1 MAVTITTQTNVTF
14 DTSASANDMISK
26 IKALMPSIGLA
37 NSAIQFEDN
46 TTIIYKITK
55 GSGTYQDVYMKL
67 KDDDYNIYRYL
78 QMTMGTGY
86 DSSTND
92 ITGKGNANTNDG
104 EGTVFHYNDGS
115 NGSATETF
123 RVKTALASDG
133 TFGMIYFTNDSN
145 SEPEG
150 CFGYVQATNT
160 TETANTIPLTW
171 GLGPN
176 TYHRNSNYFYSSGHY
191 GEAWNSIDTVAYIY
205 DKNGNANKTP
215 SKFFNTR
222 WFETATK
229 KGTRV
234 HGGLGHSEGSHQ
246 NQNVNWSNAFQLQFN
261 IGGNQQ
267 VVPNVML
274 FSGGVPVGYNSNL
287 AYVATDLTVFDNIIV
302 SSGSEEYAVV
312 SGDGVAVRTT

>member
-1 MAVTITTQTNVTF
+1 MAVTITTQSDVTF
-14 DTSASANDMISK
+14 DSSASANDLIAK
-26 IKALMPSIGLA
+26 IKALMPQIGLA

-67 KDDDYNIYRYL
+67 KDDDASSYRYL

-92 ITGKGNANTNDG
+92 ITGKGNASTNDG
-104 EGTVFHYNDGS
+104 EGTLLHYYDQ
-115 NGSATETF
+115 NGSRTETF

-133 TFGMIYFTNDSN
+133 TFGMIYFTNDVT

-150 CFGYVQATNT
+150 FIGYVQATNT

-171 GLGPN
+171 GLGAI
-176 TYHRNSNYFYSSGHY
+176 TYWRDNSYYYSTGQY
-191 GEAWNSIDTVAYIY
+191 GQAWNSVDSGSWMT
-205 DKNGNANKTP
+205 DKNGNSNTTP
-215 SKFFNTR
+215 SRFFNTR

-229 KGTRV
+229 KGDRV
-234 HGGLGHSEGSHQ
+234 HGGLGHSEGSHYYY
-246 NQNVNWSNAFQLQFN
+246 NINWSNAFQLQFN

-302 SSGSEEYAVV
+302 SSGSEEYSVI
-312 SGDGVAVRTT
+312 SGDGIAVRTT

>member
-1 MAVTITTQTNVTF
+1 MAVTITTQSDITF
-14 DTSASANDMISK
+14 DSTASANDMISK

-46 TTIIYKITK
+46 TTLIYKITK

-67 KDDDYNIYRYL
+67 KDVDAQSYRYL
-78 QMTMGTGY
+78 NMTMGTGY

-92 ITGKGNANTNDG
+92 ITGKGNLNTNDG
-104 EGTVFHYNDGS
+104 EGTVFYYYDQNGYN
-115 NGSATETF
+115 TEIF
-123 RVKTALASDG
+123 QVKTALASDG
-133 TFGMIYFTNDSN
+133 TYGYIYFTKDSN

-150 CFGYVQATNT
+150 SFGYVQPTNT
-160 TETANTIPLTW
+160 TETAATIPLTW
-171 GLGPN
+171 GIGAI
-176 TYHRNSNYFYSSGHY
+176 TSHNSSAYYYSSGHY
-191 GEAWNSIDTVAYIY
+191 GNPWNTVQSNAMMYS
-205 DKNGNANKTP
+205 KNGNAQYTG

-246 NQNVNWSNAFQLQFN
+246 YYNINWSNAFQLQFN

-287 AYVATDLTVFDNIIV
+287 AYVAPDLGIFDNIIV
-302 SSGSEEYAVV
+302 SSGSEEYTVV
-312 SGDGVAVRTT
+312 SGDGIAVRTT

>member
-1 MAVTITTQTNVTF
+1 MAVTITTQSDITF
-14 DTSASANDMISK
+14 DSSASANDMISK

-46 TTIIYKITK
+46 TTLIYQITK
-55 GSGTYQDVYMKL
+55 GSGTYANTYMKL
-67 KDDDYNIYRYL
+67 KNEQYTNHQYL

-104 EGTVFHYNDGS
+104 EGTIFHYYDQ
-115 NGSATETF
+115 NGNRTETF

-133 TFGMIYFTNDSN
+133 TFGMIYFTNDVN

-150 CFGYVQATNT
+150 CFGYIQATNT

-171 GLGPN
+171 GLGAIG
-176 TYHRNSNYFYSSGHY
+176 YHQDSSYYYSSGRY
-191 GEAWNSIDTVAYIY
+191 GEAWNSVQSNAQMY
-205 DKNGNANKTP
+205 DKNGTANSTP

-229 KGTRV
+229 KGDRV

-246 NQNVNWSNAFQLQFN
+246 YYNINWSNGFQLQYN

-302 SSGSEEYAVV
+302 SSGSEEYAVI

>member
-1 MAVTITTQTNVTF
+1 MAVTITTQSDVTF
-14 DTSASANDMISK
+14 DSSASANDMISK

-46 TTIIYKITK
+46 TTLIYQITK
-55 GSGTYQDVYMKL
+55 GSGTYANTYMKL
-67 KDDDYNIYRYL
+67 KNEQYTNHQYL
-78 QMTMGTGY
+78 HMTMGTGY

-92 ITGKGNANTNDG
+92 ITGKGNASTNNG
-104 EGTVFHYNDGS
+104 EGTILHYHDNYGNS
-115 NGSATETF
+115 TETF
-123 RVKTALASDG
+123 RVKTASASDG
-133 TFGMIYFTNDSN
+133 TFGMIYFTNDVN
-145 SEPEG
+145 SQPEG
-150 CFGYVQATNT
+150 CFGYIQPTNT
-160 TETANTIPLTW
+160 AETAATIPLTW
-171 GLGPN
+171 GIGSI
-176 TYHRNSNYFYSSGHY
+176 TYHRNTSYYYSTSYY
-191 GEAWNSIDTVAYIY
+191 GAAWNTAGGSSQMY
-205 DKNGNANKTP
+205 DKNGTLGTP
-215 SKFFNTR
+215 SRFFNTR

-234 HGGLGHSEGSHQ
+234 HGGLGHSEGSQ
-246 NQNVNWSNAFQLQFN
+246 NYYNINWSNAFQLQYN

-312 SGDGVAVRTT
+312 SGDGIAVRTT

>member
-1 MAVTITTQTNVTF
+1 MAVTITTQSDVTF

-46 TTIIYKITK
+46 TTLIYKITK

-67 KDDDYNIYRYL
+67 RDDDQSSYRYL

-92 ITGKGNANTNDG
+92 ITGKGNASTDGG
-104 EGTVFHYNDGS
+104 EGTVFHYYDQ
-115 NGSATETF
+115 NGNNTETF

-133 TFGMIYFTNDSN
+133 TFGMIYFTNDVT

-150 CFGYVQATNT
+150 CFGYIQATNT

-171 GLGPN
+171 GLGAVCYYR
-176 TYHRNSNYFYSSGHY
+176 TNYYNYSSGQY
-191 GEAWNSIDTVAYIY
+191 GQAWNVVDSTSYMY
-205 DKNGNANKTP
+205 DKNGTSNTTP
-215 SKFFNTR
+215 SRFFNTR

-229 KGTRV
+229 KGDRV

-246 NQNVNWSNAFQLQFN
+246 YYNINWSNGFQLQYN

-302 SSGSEEYAVV
+302 SSGSEEYSVI
-312 SGDGVAVRTT
+312 SGDGIAVRTT

>member
-1 MAVTITTQTNVTF
+1 MAVTITTQSNVTF
-14 DTSASANDMISK
+14 DQTASANDMISK

-46 TTIIYKITK
+46 NTLIYKITK

-67 KDDDYNIYRYL
+67 KEDDWGSYRYFH
-78 QMTMGTGY
+78 MTMGTGY

-92 ITGKGNANTNDG
+92 ITGKGNASTDGG
-104 EGTVFHYNDGS
+104 EGTVLHYYDQ
-115 NGSATETF
+115 NGNQTETF

-133 TFGMIYFTNDSN
+133 TFGYIYFTNDVN

-150 CFGYVQATNT
+150 GFGYIQATNT
-160 TETANTIPLTW
+160 AETANTIPLTW
-171 GLGPN
+171 GLGAI
-176 TYHRNSNYFYSSGHY
+176 TSWQGTSYYYATGQY
-191 GEAWNSIDTVAYIY
+191 GQAWNTIDSAAWIT
-205 DKNGNANKTP
+205 DKNGNTNTTP

-234 HGGLGHSEGSHQ
+234 HGGLGHSEGTHY
-246 NQNVNWSNAFQLQFN
+246 NYNINWSNGFQLQYN

-302 SSGSEEYAVV
+302 SSGSEEYTVV
-312 SGDGVAVRTT
+312 SGDGIAVRTT

>member
-1 MAVTITTQTNVTF
+1 MAVTITTRSNITF
-14 DTSASANDMISK
+14 DQSASANDAISK
-26 IKALMPSIGLA
+26 IKALMPHIGLA

-46 TTIIYKITK
+46 TTLIYQITK
-55 GSGTYQDVYMKL
+55 GSGTYANTYMKI
-67 KDDDYNIYRYL
+67 KDDNANGYTSIH
-78 QMTMGTGY
+78 MTMGTGY

-92 ITGKGNANTNDG
+92 ITGKGNASTNGG
-104 EGTVFHYNDGS
+104 EGTVLSYYNQYG
-115 NGSATETF
+115 NQTKTY

-133 TFGMIYFTNDSN
+133 TFGYVYFTNDVN

-150 CFGYVQATNT
+150 SFGYIQPTNT
-160 TETANTIPLTW
+160 TETAATIPLTW
-171 GLGPN
+171 GIGGI
-176 TYHRNSNYFYSSGHY
+176 TQWRGTTWYYGTGQY
-191 GEAWNSIDTVAYIY
+191 GEAWNTVESAAQMVN
-205 DKNGNANKTP
+205 KNGINLTTP

-229 KGTRV
+229 KGNRV
-234 HGGLGHSEGSHQ
+234 HGGLGHSEGSHYYY
-246 NQNVNWSNAFQLQFN
+246 NVNWSNAFQLQFN

-302 SSGSEEYAVV
+302 SSGSEEYSVI
-312 SGDGVAVRTT
+312 SGDGIAVRTT

>member
-1 MAVTITTQTNVTF
+1 MAVTITTQSNVTF
-14 DTSASANDMISK
+14 DSSASANDMISK

-46 TTIIYKITK
+46 TTLIYQITK
-55 GSGTYQDVYMKL
+55 GSGTYANTYMKL
-67 KDDDYNIYRYL
+67 KSAQVSNHMYL
-78 QMTMGTGY
+78 QMVMGTGY

-104 EGTVFHYNDGS
+104 EGTVLHYYNNYGNS
-115 NGSATETF
+115 TETF
-123 RVKTALASDG
+123 RVKTASASDG
-133 TFGMIYFTNDSN
+133 TFGMIYFTNDVN

-150 CFGYVQATNT
+150 CFGYIQPTNT
-160 TETANTIPLTW
+160 TETAATIPLTW
-171 GLGPN
+171 GLG
-176 TYHRNSNYFYSSGHY
+176 TISYHQSTSYYYSTGNYGN
-191 GEAWNSIDTVAYIY
+191 AWNTADSSSQMY
-205 DKNGNANKTP
+205 DKNGTIGTP
-215 SKFFNTR
+215 SRFFNTR

-234 HGGLGHSEGSHQ
+234 HGGLGHSEGSHYYY
-246 NQNVNWSNAFQLQFN
+246 NINWSNAFQLQYN

-302 SSGSEEYAVV
+302 SSGSEEYTVI
-312 SGDGVAVRTT
+312 SGDGIAVRTT

>member
-1 MAVTITTQTNVTF
+1 MAVTITTQTNITL
-14 DTSASANDMISK
+14 DQSASANDMISK

-46 TTIIYKITK
+46 TTLIYQITK
-55 GSGTYQDVYMKL
+55 GSGTYANTYMKL
-67 KDDDYNIYRYL
+67 KSEQYSNHMYL
-78 QMTMGTGY
+78 NMVMGTGY

-92 ITGKGNANTNDG
+92 ITGKGNANTDGG
-104 EGTVFHYNDGS
+104 EGTVLHYYNNYGNS
-115 NGSATETF
+115 TETF

-133 TFGMIYFTNDSN
+133 TFGMIYFTNDVN

-150 CFGYVQATNT
+150 CLGYIQPTNT
-160 TETANTIPLTW
+160 TETAATIPLTW
-171 GLGPN
+171 GIGTISPYRS
-176 TYHRNSNYFYSSGHY
+176 TSYQFSTGQY
-191 GEAWNSIDTVAYIY
+191 GEAWNSGETSSQMY
-205 DKNGNANKTP
+205 DKNGTLGTP
-215 SKFFNTR
+215 SRFFNTR

-234 HGGLGHSEGSHQ
+234 HGGLGHSEGTHFYY
-246 NQNVNWSNAFQLQFN
+246 NINWSNAFQLQFN

-312 SGDGVAVRTT
+312 SGDGIAVRTT

>member
-1 MAVTITTQTNVTF
+1 MAVTITTQSNVTF
-14 DTSASANDMISK
+14 DQTASANDMISK

-46 TTIIYKITK
+46 TTLIYQITK
-55 GSGTYQDVYMKL
+55 GSGTYANTYMKL
-67 KDDDYNIYRYL
+67 KEDTSSSTWRYL

-92 ITGKGNANTNDG
+92 ITGKGNASTNDG
-104 EGTVFHYNDGS
+104 EGTVLGYYNYYGND
-115 NGSATETF
+115 TETF

-133 TFGMIYFTNDSN
+133 TFGYIYFTLDNTVVPD
-145 SEPEG
+145 G
-150 CFGYVQATNT
+150 GFGYIQATNT
-160 TETANTIPLTW
+160 TETAATIPLTW
-171 GLGPN
+171 GIGAIASYRN
-176 TYHRNSNYFYSSGHY
+176 TSWVYSTSHY
-191 GEAWNSIDTVAYIY
+191 GSGWNSVRTAAQIY
-205 DKNGNANKTP
+205 DKNGNTNTTP

-229 KGTRV
+229 KGDRIN
-234 HGGLGHSEGSHQ
+234 GGLGHSEGSHYY
-246 NQNVNWSNAFQLQFN
+246 NPVNWSNAFNLQYN

-302 SSGSEEYAVV
+302 SSGSEEYTVI
-312 SGDGVAVRTT
+312 SGDGIAVRTT

>member
-1 MAVTITTQTNVTF
+1 MAVTITTQSNVTF
-14 DTSASANDMISK
+14 DSSASANDMISK

-46 TTIIYKITK
+46 TTLIYQITK
-55 GSGTYQDVYMKL
+55 GSGTYANTYMKL
-67 KDDDYNIYRYL
+67 KEDTSSSTWRYL

-92 ITGKGNANTNDG
+92 ITGKGNASTNDG
-104 EGTVFHYNDGS
+104 EGTVLGYYNYYGND
-115 NGSATETF
+115 TETF

-133 TFGMIYFTNDSN
+133 TFGYIYFTLDDTVV
-145 SEPEG
+145 PHG
-150 CFGYVQATNT
+150 GFGYIQATNT
-160 TETANTIPLTW
+160 TETAATIPLTW
-171 GLGPN
+171 GIGAIASYRN
-176 TYHRNSNYFYSSGHY
+176 TSWVYSTSHY
-191 GEAWNSIDTVAYIY
+191 GSGWNSVRTAAQIY
-205 DKNGNANKTP
+205 DKNGNTNTTP

-229 KGTRV
+229 KGDRIN
-234 HGGLGHSEGSHQ
+234 GGLGHSEGSHYY
-246 NQNVNWSNAFQLQFN
+246 NPVNWSNAFNLQYN

-302 SSGSEEYAVV
+302 SSGSEEYTVV
-312 SGDGVAVRTT
+312 SGDGIAVRTT

>member
-1 MAVTITTQTNVTF
+1 MAVTITTQSDVTF
-14 DTSASANDMISK
+14 DQSASANDAISK

-46 TTIIYKITK
+46 TTLIYQITK
-55 GSGTYQDVYMKL
+55 GSGTYANTYMKI
-67 KDDDYNIYRYL
+67 KDDNYSGHTYIH
-78 QMTMGTGY
+78 MTMGTGY

-92 ITGKGNANTNDG
+92 ITGKGNASTNGG
-104 EGTVFHYNDGS
+104 EGTVLSYYNQYG
-115 NGSATETF
+115 ARTKTYH
-123 RVKTALASDG
+123 VKTALASDG
-133 TFGMIYFTNDSN
+133 TFGYVYFTNDVN

-150 CFGYVQATNT
+150 SFGYIQPTNT
-160 TETANTIPLTW
+160 TETAATIPLTW
-171 GLGPN
+171 GIGAIN
-176 TYHRNSNYFYSSGHY
+176 THRGTIFQYATGQY
-191 GEAWNSIDTVAYIY
+191 GEAWNSVDSSAQMY
-205 DKNGNANKTP
+205 DKNGNNLTTP

-234 HGGLGHSEGSHQ
+234 HGGLGHSEGSHYYY
-246 NQNVNWSNAFQLQFN
+246 NINWSNAFQLQYN

-302 SSGSEEYAVV
+302 SSGSEEYSVI
-312 SGDGVAVRTT
+312 SGDGIAARTT

>member
-1 MAVTITTQTNVTF
+1 MAVTITTQSDVTF
-14 DTSASANDMISK
+14 DSSASANDLIAK

-46 TTIIYKITK
+46 NTLIYKITK
-55 GSGTYQDVYMKL
+55 GSGTYDDVYMKL
-67 KDDDYNIYRYL
+67 KEENVYYRRHL
-78 QMTMGTGY
+78 HMTMGTGY

-92 ITGKGNANTNDG
+92 ITGKGNANTNNG
-104 EGTVFHYNDGS
+104 EGTVFNYDDAEGS
-115 NGSATETF
+115 QTQTF

-133 TFGMIYFTNDSN
+133 TFGYVYFTNDVN

-150 CFGYVQATNT
+150 SFGYIQATNT
-160 TETANTIPLTW
+160 TETAATIPLTW
-171 GLGPN
+171 GIGAIS
-176 TYHRNSNYFYSSGHY
+176 TYQSTSFNYSSGQY
-191 GEAWNSIDTVAYIY
+191 GQAWNTVRV
-205 DKNGNANKTP
+205 DSQMFNKNGTNFYTP

-234 HGGLGHSEGSHQ
+234 HGGLGHSEGTQ
-246 NQNVNWSNAFQLQFN
+246 YGYNINWSNAFQLQYN

-302 SSGSEEYAVV
+302 SSGSEEYTVI
-312 SGDGVAVRTT
+312 SGDGIAVRTI

>member
-1 MAVTITTQTNVTF
+1 MAVTITTQSDITF
-14 DTSASANDMISK
+14 DSTASANDMISK

-46 TTIIYKITK
+46 NTLIYKITK
-55 GSGTYQDVYMKL
+55 GSGTYDDVYMKL
-67 KDDDYNIYRYL
+67 REDDQYYRRHL
-78 QMTMGTGY
+78 HMTMGTGY

-92 ITGKGNANTNDG
+92 ITGKGNASTNNG
-104 EGTVFHYNDGS
+104 EGTILSYYNQYG
-115 NGSATETF
+115 GATKTY

-133 TFGMIYFTNDSN
+133 TFGYVYFTNDVN

-150 CFGYVQATNT
+150 SFGYIQATNT
-160 TETANTIPLTW
+160 TETAATIPLTW
-171 GLGPN
+171 GIGAI
-176 TYHRNSNYFYSSGHY
+176 TSHRGTTFYYSSGQY
-191 GEAWNSIDTVAYIY
+191 GEAWGSFDGSAQMVN
-205 DKNGNANKTP
+205 KNGTNLTTP

-234 HGGLGHSEGSHQ
+234 HGGLGHSEGTHYGY
-246 NQNVNWSNAFQLQFN
+246 NINWSNAFQLQYN

-287 AYVATDLTVFDNIIV
+287 AYVASDLTVFDNIIV
-302 SSGSEEYAVV
+302 SSGSEEYTVI
-312 SGDGVAVRTT
+312 SGDGIAVRTT

>member
-1 MAVTITTQTNVTF
+1 MAVTITTRSNVTF
-14 DTSASANDMISK
+14 DSSASANDLIAK
-26 IKALMPSIGLA
+26 IKALMPHIGLA

-46 TTIIYKITK
+46 NTLIYKITK
-55 GSGTYQDVYMKL
+55 GSGTYDDVYMKL
-67 KDDDYNIYRYL
+67 REENVYYRRYL
-78 QMTMGTGY
+78 HMTMGTGY

-92 ITGKGNANTNDG
+92 ITGKGNASTNNG
-104 EGTVFHYNDGS
+104 EGTVFHYDDAEGS
-115 NGSATETF
+115 QTETF

-133 TFGMIYFTNDSN
+133 TFGYIYFTNDVN

-150 CFGYVQATNT
+150 GFGYIQATNT
-160 TETANTIPLTW
+160 AETANTIPLTW
-171 GLGPN
+171 GLGAIN
-176 TYHRNSNYFYSSGHY
+176 TYQGTTFYYSTGQY
-191 GEAWNSIDTVAYIY
+191 GQSWNTATSASQMYN
-205 DKNGNANKTP
+205 KNGTNFHTP

-234 HGGLGHSEGSHQ
+234 HGGLGHSEGTHYGH
-246 NQNVNWSNAFQLQFN
+246 NINWSNAFQLQYN

-302 SSGSEEYAVV
+302 SSGSEEYAVI
-312 SGDGVAVRTT
+312 SGDGIAVRTT

>member
-1 MAVTITTQTNVTF
+1 MAVTITTQSDVTF
-14 DTSASANDMISK
+14 DESASANDMISK

-46 TTIIYKITK
+46 TTLIYKITK

-67 KDDDYNIYRYL
+67 KDDDYSTYHYL

-104 EGTVFHYNDGS
+104 EGTVLHYYDQSGNS
-115 NGSATETF
+115 TETF

-133 TFGMIYFTNDSN
+133 TFGMIYFTNDVT

-150 CFGYVQATNT
+150 CFGYIQATNT

-171 GLGPN
+171 GLGAIA
-176 TYHRNSNYFYSSGHY
+176 YYRDSNYYFSTGQY
-191 GEAWNSIDTVAYIY
+191 GQAWNTIDSGSWMV
-205 DKNGNANKTP
+205 DKNGNSNTTP
-215 SKFFNTR
+215 SRFFNTR

-234 HGGLGHSEGSHQ
+234 HGGLGHSEGTHY
-246 NQNVNWSNAFQLQFN
+246 NYNINWSNGFQLQYN

-287 AYVATDLTVFDNIIV
+287 AYVATDLAVFDNIIV
-302 SSGSEEYAVV
+302 SSGSEEYSVI

>member
-1 MAVTITTQTNVTF
+1 MAVTITTQSDITF
-14 DTSASANDMISK
+14 DSSASANDMISK

-46 TTIIYKITK
+46 TTLIYKITK

-67 KDDDYNIYRYL
+67 KDDDHSSYRYL

-92 ITGKGNANTNDG
+92 ITGKGNASTNDG
-104 EGTVFHYNDGS
+104 EGTVFHYYDL
-115 NGSATETF
+115 NGNRTETF

-133 TFGMIYFTNDSN
+133 TFGMIYFTNDVN

-150 CFGYVQATNT
+150 CFGYIQATNT

-171 GLGPN
+171 GLGAIS
-176 TYHRNSNYFYSSGHY
+176 YHRTSYYSYSSGRY
-191 GEAWNSIDTVAYIY
+191 GEAWNSIQSNAQMYN
-205 DKNGNANKTP
+205 KNGTANTTP
-215 SKFFNTR
+215 SQFFNTR

-229 KGTRV
+229 KGARV

-246 NQNVNWSNAFQLQFN
+246 YYNINWSNAFQLQFN

-302 SSGSEEYAVV
+302 SSGSEEYSVI

>member
-1 MAVTITTQTNVTF
+1 MAITITTQSNITF
-14 DTSASANDMISK
+14 DSSASANDQISK

-46 TTIIYKITK
+46 TTLIYQITK
-55 GSGTYQDVYMKL
+55 GSGTYANTYMKL
-67 KDDDYNIYRYL
+67 KSEQVSNQMYL
-78 QMTMGTGY
+78 HMVMGTGY

-92 ITGKGNANTNDG
+92 VTGKGNASTNGG
-104 EGTVFHYNDGS
+104 EGTVLSYYNNYG
-115 NGSATETF
+115 NLTETF

-133 TFGMIYFTNDSN
+133 TFGMVYFTNDVN

-150 CFGYVQATNT
+150 CFGYIQATNT
-160 TETANTIPLTW
+160 TETANAIPLTW
-171 GLGPN
+171 GLG
-176 TYHRNSNYFYSSGHY
+176 TISAYQNSSYSYSTGHY
-191 GEAWNSIDTVAYIY
+191 GQAWNSIEATAYIY
-205 DKNGNANKTP
+205 DKNGTANTTP
-215 SKFFNTR
+215 HRFFNTR

-234 HGGLGHSEGSHQ
+234 HGGLGHSEGVHYYF
-246 NQNVNWSNAFQLQFN
+246 NINWSNAFQLQYN

-302 SSGSEEYAVV
+302 SSGSEEYSVI
-312 SGDGVAVRTT
+312 SGDGIAVRTT

>member
-1 MAVTITTQTNVTF
+1 MAVTITTQSDVTF
-14 DTSASANDMISK
+14 DSSASANDMISK

-46 TTIIYKITK
+46 TTLIYKITK

-67 KDDDYNIYRYL
+67 KDDDYSTYHYL

-92 ITGKGNANTNDG
+92 ITGKGNASTDGG
-104 EGTVFHYNDGS
+104 EGTVLHYYDQSGN
-115 NGSATETF
+115 NTETF

-133 TFGMIYFTNDSN
+133 TFGMIYFTNDVT

-150 CFGYVQATNT
+150 CFGYIQPTNT
-160 TETANTIPLTW
+160 AETANTIPLTW
-171 GLGPN
+171 GLGAIGV
-176 TYHRNSNYFYSSGHY
+176 HRSTNYYFSTGHY
-191 GEAWNSIDTVAYIY
+191 GQAWNNIESSSHMF
-205 DKNGNANKTP
+205 DKNGAVNTTP
-215 SKFFNTR
+215 SSFFNTR

-246 NQNVNWSNAFQLQFN
+246 YYNINWSNAFQLQFN

-302 SSGSEEYAVV
+302 SSGSEEYSVI
-312 SGDGVAVRTT
+312 SGDGIAVRTT

>member
-1 MAVTITTQTNVTF
+1 MAVTITTQSDVTF
-14 DTSASANDMISK
+14 DESASANDMISK

-46 TTIIYKITK
+46 TTLIYKITK

-67 KDDDYNIYRYL
+67 KDDDYSTYHYL

-104 EGTVFHYNDGS
+104 EGTVLHYYDQSGNS
-115 NGSATETF
+115 TETF

-133 TFGMIYFTNDSN
+133 TFGMIYFTNDVT

-150 CFGYVQATNT
+150 CFGYIQATNT

-171 GLGPN
+171 GLGSIGV
-176 TYHRNSNYFYSSGHY
+176 HRSTSYYFSTGHY
-191 GEAWNSIDTVAYIY
+191 GQAWNSIETSSHMY
-205 DKNGNANKTP
+205 DKNGTANTTP
-215 SKFFNTR
+215 SRFFNTR

-229 KGTRV
+229 KGDRV
-234 HGGLGHSEGSHQ
+234 HGGLGHSAGTHQ
-246 NQNVNWSNAFQLQFN
+246 YYNINWSNGFQLQFN

-302 SSGSEEYAVV
+302 SSGSEEYSVI
-312 SGDGVAVRTT
+312 SGDGIAVRTT

>member
-1 MAVTITTQTNVTF
+1 MAVTITTQSNVTF
-14 DTSASANDMISK
+14 DQSASANDAISK

-37 NSAIQFEDN
+37 NSAIEFEDN
-46 TTIIYKITK
+46 TTLIYKITK
-55 GSGTYQDVYMKL
+55 GSGTYDDVYMKI
-67 KDDDYNIYRYL
+67 KDDNYSGNTYIH
-78 QMTMGTGY
+78 MTMGTGY
-86 DSSTND
+86 DSATND
-92 ITGKGNANTNDG
+92 ITGKGNASTNNG
-104 EGTVFHYNDGS
+104 EGTILSYYNQYGA
-115 NGSATETF
+115 ATKTY

-133 TFGMIYFTNDSN
+133 TFGYVYFTNDVN

-150 CFGYVQATNT
+150 SFGYIQATNT
-160 TETANTIPLTW
+160 TETAATIPLTW
-171 GLGPN
+171 GIGGITN
-176 TYHRNSNYFYSSGHY
+176 HRGTTFQFATGQY
-191 GEAWNSIDTVAYIY
+191 GQAWNTTDGTSQMVN
-205 DKNGNANKTP
+205 KNGTQLTTP

-234 HGGLGHSEGSHQ
+234 HGGLGHSEGVH
-246 NQNVNWSNAFQLQFN
+246 NYYNINWSNAFQLQYN

-302 SSGSEEYAVV
+302 SSGSEEYTVI
-312 SGDGVAVRTT
+312 SGDGIAVRTT